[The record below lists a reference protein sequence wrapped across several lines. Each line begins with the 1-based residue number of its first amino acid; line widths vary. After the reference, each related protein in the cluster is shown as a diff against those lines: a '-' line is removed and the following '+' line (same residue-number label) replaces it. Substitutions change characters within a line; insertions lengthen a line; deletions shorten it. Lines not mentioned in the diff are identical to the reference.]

1 MKPTALTP
9 VERGILLILMASQE
23 PVRQGDFLEK
33 HGLSVRK
40 PHREKLARAGLIEVG
55 KEGLAL
61 SLTAQGWAWLEA
73 ELAAP
78 RPKGVL
84 GLGPLYAVLGA
95 LGQLARASDTPLE
108 TLLQSGIAP
117 APSAP
122 PAPAPSAPAA
132 PAPAPSAPPAPAP
145 SAPAAPAPADPGH
158 SWSDVDDP
166 LARALQDIAVF
177 ATHAARFKDA
187 AKGSFEKE
195 FKRVEG
201 AAALVFQAVRLA
213 AAKRK
218 LDLDGQ
224 PGAETSYDPVYF
236 HSDDI
241 VKLGQAVRIRKAPV
255 TRGHGKAKVIVQPGL
270 VDALLDSK

>member
-1 MKPTALTP
+1 MKQTALTP
-9 VERGILLILMASQE
+9 VERGILLILMASAG
-23 PVRQGDFLEK
+23 PVAQAAFKTD

-40 PHREKLARAGLIEVG
+40 AHRQKLTELGLIDVG
-55 KEGLAL
+55 QERLAF
-61 SLTAQGWAWLEA
+61 SLTGEGWNWLKA

-78 RPKGVL
+78 RPQGVL

-95 LGQLARASDTPLE
+95 LGGLARRSDMPLQ
-108 TLLQSGIAP
+108 TFLQSGSAATQTATP
-117 APSAP
+117 APT
-122 PAPAPSAPAA
+122 PAA
-132 PAPAPSAPPAPAP
+132 PAF
-145 SAPAAPAPADPGH
+145 
-158 SWSDVDDP
+158 SWSDVDEP

-187 AKGSFEKE
+187 AKGSFERE

-201 AAALVFQAVRLA
+201 AANLVFQAVKLA
-213 AAKRK
+213 AAKRG

-224 PGAETSYDPVYF
+224 PGTEAAYDPVYF

-241 VKLGQAVRIRKAPV
+241 VKLGERVRIRKAAV

-270 VDALLDSK
+270 ADSLLDSK

>member
-108 TLLQSGIAP
+108 TLLQSGI
-117 APSAP
+117 
-122 PAPAPSAPAA
+122 
-132 PAPAPSAPPAPAP
+132 APAPSAPPAPAP